1 MGEQCGPERY
11 EVWGNSVD
19 QRGMRY
25 GGADAFSTLSH
36 KREICCG
43 HNAKLHS

>member
-11 EVWGNSVD
+11 EVWGSSVD

-25 GGADAFSTLSH
+25 GGAVWT
-36 KREICCG
+36 REV
-43 HNAKLHS
+43 